1 VYHVHFSTSP
11 HFGEDPT
18 SLFPRSQQTTLNM
31 GCCFSGTMGGRLCC
45 LMDDESALIKAAARG
60 DEDKAMQLLAVD
72 TNIDCRDWDN
82 NTPLHYAA
90 MKDGENHLRV
100 AELLLKNKASV
111 DAVGF
116 KNNTPLHFAACAGN
130 EAQAALLLRYKACVD
145 AVAMNCGSATAT
157 PLHFAALNG
166 NPGTVD
172 LLLRSN
178 ADINKECNG
187 LTALALAVA
196 GESRTIGDNQGHVQV
211 AEMLRAAGAQEP
223 APALR
228 AQDV

>member
-1 VYHVHFSTSP
+1 
-11 HFGEDPT
+11 
-18 SLFPRSQQTTLNM
+18 
-31 GCCFSGTMGGRLCC
+31 
-45 LMDDESALIKAAARG
+45 MDDEAALIKAAARG

-90 MKDGENHLRV
+90 MKDGESHLRV

-116 KNNTPLHFAACAGN
+116 NNNTPLHFAACAGN

-145 AVAMNCGSATAT
+145 AVAMNKGSATAT
-157 PLHFAALNG
+157 PLHFAAAISG
-166 NPGTVD
+166 SPGTVD

-178 ADINKECNG
+178 ADVNKECNG
-187 LTALALAVA
+187 FTALVLAVD
-196 GESRTIGDNQGHVQV
+196 TGHVKV